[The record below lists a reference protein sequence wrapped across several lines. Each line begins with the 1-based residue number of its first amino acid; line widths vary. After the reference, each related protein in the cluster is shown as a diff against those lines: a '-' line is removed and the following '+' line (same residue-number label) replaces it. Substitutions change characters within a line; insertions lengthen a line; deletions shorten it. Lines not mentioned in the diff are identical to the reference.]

1 VPNSEGKAERTGL
14 TEAPSD
20 LANSPD
26 FVELAKFLLSP
37 LVDSADQLHLDC
49 EVLAG
54 GRKLSLR
61 AAIDGNDRGRV
72 LGRGGRNIQAIRT
85 VLQAAA
91 QPSQTVHLEI
101 FGTESEG
108 QGDESVDRGII
119 PQGDRP
125 RREVAPPKRRPKPE
139 APPA

>member
-1 VPNSEGKAERTGL
+1 VSNPEGSVEITGSPK
-14 TEAPSD
+14 APSSP
-20 LANSPD
+20 ANSPD
-26 FVELAKFLLSP
+26 FVELARFLLSP
-37 LVDSADQLHLDC
+37 LVDGADQIHLDC

-61 AAIDGNDRGRV
+61 AAIEGNDRGRV

-91 QPSQTVHLEI
+91 QTGQTVHLEI
-101 FGTESEG
+101 FGTEPEG
-108 QGDESVDRGII
+108 QGDAGGDRGII

-125 RREVAPPKRRPKPE
+125 RRDVPPPKRRPKPE
-139 APPA
+139 AAAE

>member
-1 VPNSEGKAERTGL
+1 VPNLEGAAEITGFPQ
-14 TEAPSD
+14 APSSP
-20 LANSPD
+20 ANSPD
-26 FVELAKFLLSP
+26 FVELARFLLSP

-49 EVLAG
+49 EILAG

-61 AAIDGNDRGRV
+61 AAIEGNDRGRV

-91 QPSQTVHLEI
+91 QPGQTVHLEI
-101 FGTESEG
+101 FGTEPEG
-108 QGDESVDRGII
+108 QGDMGIDRGIT

-125 RREVAPPKRRPKPE
+125 RRDVPPPKRRPKPD
-139 APPA
+139 APAE